1 MAVGDVGLL
10 VIRAWVEE
18 GSVRPLRGEV
28 RLTAD
33 SGRGFEREVMFSEPG
48 QVEQI
53 VRAWLADV
61 LAGDDQA
68 SRSADPTEW

>member
-1 MAVGDVGLL
+1 MGTGAVGVL
-10 VIRAWVEE
+10 VMRAWIEE
-18 GSVRPLRGEV
+18 GSERPLRVEV

-33 SGRGFEREVMFSEPG
+33 SGWGFEREVTFSEPG

-53 VRAWLADV
+53 VRAWLTDV

-68 SRSADPTEW
+68 SRSADLPEW

>member
-1 MAVGDVGLL
+1 
-10 VIRAWVEE
+10 
-18 GSVRPLRGEV
+18 
-28 RLTAD
+28 
-33 SGRGFEREVMFSEPG
+33 
-48 QVEQI
+48 